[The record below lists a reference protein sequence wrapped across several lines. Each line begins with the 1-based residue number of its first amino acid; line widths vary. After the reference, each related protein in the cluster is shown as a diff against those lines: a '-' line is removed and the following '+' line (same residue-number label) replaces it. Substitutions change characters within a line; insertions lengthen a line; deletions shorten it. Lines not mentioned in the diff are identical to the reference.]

1 LKTPSSGVS
10 RRPMLHFNLSPVP
23 PPNHRSAWSSCFME
37 RAAHFIQKNKLSK
50 KVFSQE
56 DLTRAVWPSAVG
68 KAIAAHTSRLTLVRT
83 TLVVEVED
91 AIWQRQLFTL
101 RDQIL
106 TRLHRVTGSAELV
119 QDLEFRIAIPRR
131 QPQHAETRQ
140 SPAASQTDLPYDE
153 ADSIQD
159 AVLKKVYRLS
169 RKKATA

>member
-1 LKTPSSGVS
+1 
-10 RRPMLHFNLSPVP
+10 
-23 PPNHRSAWSSCFME
+23 ME
-37 RAAHFIQKNKLSK
+37 RASHFIQKNKLSK

-56 DLTRAVWPSAVG
+56 DLTRAVWPNAVG
-68 KAIAAHTSRLTLVRT
+68 KAIASHTSRLTLVRT

-91 AIWQRQLFTL
+91 AIWQKQLFTL

-106 TRLHRVTGSAELV
+106 RRLQRVLGSAELV
-119 QDLEFRIAIPRR
+119 QDLEFRVGIQRR
-131 QPQHAETRQ
+131 QPQRAETRL
-140 SPAASQTDLPYDE
+140 SPQTTLPYDE